1 MDEKKICP
9 ISGCQCKEDCG
20 WYSETYEECAI
31 KSIGDSVT
39 KLSSLAYDDG
49 GMCIRMCEDD

>member
-20 WYSETYEECAI
+20 WYSKVYDRCAI
-31 KSIGDSVT
+31 LSIGDSLTV
-39 KLSSLAYDDG
+39 LSSLAEDDDG
-49 GMCIRMCEDD
+49 ICVRLLDD